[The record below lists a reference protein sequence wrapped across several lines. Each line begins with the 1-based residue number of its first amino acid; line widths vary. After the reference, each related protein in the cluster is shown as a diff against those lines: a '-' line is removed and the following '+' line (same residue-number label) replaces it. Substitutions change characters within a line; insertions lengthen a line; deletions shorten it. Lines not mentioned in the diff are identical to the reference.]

1 MTVDG
6 LPCET
11 CAHFVQRFNNG
22 RVMCQGVFRYIPK
35 KVKTWTMR
43 EPCGWTVLPTGEKR
57 PLCSDYTRA
66 KGQMRMEV
74 VTNDRDR

>member
-22 RVMCQGVFRYIPK
+22 RVMCQGVFRDIPK

-43 EPCGWTVLPTGEKR
+43 EPP
-57 PLCSDYTRA
+57 
-66 KGQMRMEV
+66 
-74 VTNDRDR
+74 